1 MWIRNLA
8 EGFRN
13 KSSMDYTSLGCC
25 ALAFVLYINTL
36 NFGFVYDDRRAIL
49 GNADV
54 AGTTPWQQAFLHD
67 YWGTPL
73 TDSGSHG
80 SYRPLCVL
88 SFKLNYILGGYTP
101 WGYHLINN
109 LMHCLATG
117 LVVKLARNF
126 LSSMWGILAT
136 GALFAAHPVHTE
148 AVAGIVGR
156 ADLAACILY
165 LLAYLTYIRHI
176 VWRERNDSR
185 QWLALILTV
194 VLSLCALLFKET
206 AITALLVCG
215 IFDVIRGLCGFG
227 DKNRYRSLCILAI
240 ALVCTVYVRLQV
252 LPRPQSYFS
261 TADNPIAKSNSVWT
275 RFLTFLY
282 LPVFNFKL
290 LVNPTVLSFDWGMEA
305 VPRITSLWDRRNVLS
320 AAFYTILL
328 LVLWLSTK
336 RLAEKQISAGLNR
349 YNKRPLLHHHH
360 QQQQYHHHR
369 KSRTKKKY
377 MIINQNPIDGLV
389 PEYTP
394 CAEAVSSA
402 SALVLKKDCICRVCK
417 QELSARH
424 TSSCRAMNN
433 NNSVLPTTGVFS
445 ECACPQLLLD
455 RMDMVQ
461 HHQQEQQQHQH
472 QQQQQHQQ
480 QLSKTDVDTAQNNC
494 RITPRSS
501 RSSSS
506 CSNSTTASSKSSS
519 SGDSSCSVAV
529 TSNFSVNS
537 NCQSLLISSNLTTYN
552 AVVLLMVMAFITLP
566 FLPATNLFFY
576 VGFVVAERLLYLP
589 SVGYCLL
596 VGFGV
601 GKLMEPLSQQ
611 RNKRIAVLLCLS
623 LTLSVLSVRTVRRN
637 LDWRDEE
644 SLYRSAIGVN
654 PPKALGNLG
663 SVLSSQARYAEAKE
677 VLLEAIKHRPN
688 MADVHFNLGI
698 LHQNQQNFKNAVEN
712 FQRAIQFRPNL
723 AVAYLN
729 LGTSLIAMGKCHEAV
744 KVLQE
749 GTKTD
754 GTGVRDRSAHENARM
769 SAYLQLGNLYAEQG
783 KLQRALAVYREAMH
797 SLPAAHFQREVLYHR
812 IGDVFGRLQQWDEA
826 EKYHR
831 AALRIQ
837 PDHVAAHLSYGNML
851 ARNSSRA
858 SEAELWFKRA
868 LQLAP
873 DQSGV
878 YHHYAEFLTGLSRSE
893 EALYYRLRAAELSPD
908 DYSLV
913 VAVATALRLLDR
925 KIEAEAWYRKAVLL
939 RPEDAR
945 AHTNLGAILHLLG
958 RTNNA
963 AVSYK
968 EALRLQPGDPTT
980 LGNLAK
986 LGITEVK

>member
-49 GNADV
+49 GNTDV

-73 TDSGSHG
+73 TDTGSHG

-126 LSSMWGILAT
+126 LSSMWGIVAT

-165 LLAYLTYIRHI
+165 LLTYLTYIRHI

-185 QWLALILTV
+185 QWLAIVFTV

-215 IFDVIRGLCGFG
+215 IFDVIRGLCGFS
-227 DKNRYRSLCILAI
+227 DKNRCRSLGILAV
-240 ALVCTVYVRLQV
+240 ALVCTIYVRLQV
-252 LPRPQSYFS
+252 LPRPQSHFS

-290 LVNPTVLSFDWGMEA
+290 LVNPTVLSFDWGMDA
-305 VPRITSLWDRRNVLS
+305 VPRITSLWDKRNVLS
-320 AAFYTILL
+320 AGFYTILV

-336 RLAEKQISAGLNR
+336 RLAERQISAGSHR
-349 YNKRPLLHHHH
+349 YKRPLLH
-360 QQQQYHHHR
+360 QQHQYHHHR
-369 KSRTKKKY
+369 KSRTKRKY
-377 MIINQNPIDGLV
+377 TIINQNSIDGLL
-389 PEYTP
+389 PEYNP
-394 CAEAVSSA
+394 CVEVSSA
-402 SALVLKKDCICRVCK
+402 SALLLKKDCICRVCK
-417 QELSARH
+417 QEVTAPRH

-433 NNSVLPTTGVFS
+433 NNTVLPTGVFS
-445 ECACPQLLLD
+445 ECECPQLLLD
-455 RMDMVQ
+455 RMDMV
-461 HHQQEQQQHQH
+461 H
-472 QQQQQHQQ
+472 QQQQQQQ
-480 QLSKTDVDTAQNNC
+480 QHSKTDVDAPQNNNC

-519 SGDSSCSVAV
+519 SGASSCTV
-529 TSNFSVNS
+529 TSSFSVNS
-537 NCQSLLISSNLTTYN
+537 NCQSLLISSNPATYN
-552 AVVLLMVMAFITLP
+552 AVVLLMVIAFITLP

-596 VGFGV
+596 VGFGI
-601 GKLMEPLSQQ
+601 GKLMEPLRHQ
-611 RNKRIAVLLCLS
+611 RNKRIAVLLCMS

-698 LHQNQQNFKNAVEN
+698 LHQNQQNYKNAVEN

-744 KVLQE
+744 KVLLE

-754 GTGVRDRSAHENARM
+754 GTAVRDRVAHENARM

-783 KLQRALAVYREAMH
+783 KMQRALAVYREAMH
-797 SLPAAHFQREVLYHR
+797 SLPAYFQREVLYHR
-812 IGDVFGRLQQWDEA
+812 IGDVLGRLQQWDEA

-851 ARNSSRA
+851 ARNSSRT

-878 YHHYAEFLTGLSRSE
+878 YHHYAEFLTGLSRGE

-925 KIEAEAWYRKAVLL
+925 KIEAEVWYRKAVML
-939 RPEDAR
+939 RPDDAR

-958 RTNNA
+958 RTKNA